1 VNAPSV
7 GERLAMVR
15 ARIEAIERPWTH
27 AVDIVAV
34 TKGFGPEVIEVA
46 VEAGCRSVGENYAQE
61 LAGKQEV
68 IERLGPHVHFI
79 GHLQS
84 NKVRL
89 IAPLVDVWET
99 IDRASIATEI
109 ARRSPG
115 ARVLIQVNVT
125 AEESK
130 SGCRPEDVASLVDDA
145 REAGLDVAGLMT
157 IGPTDGDS
165 DRTTR
170 AFVQTRTLVDEIGLD
185 VCSMGMSADY
195 ELAVSCGST
204 EVRLGSI
211 LFGPR
216 PSALTR
222 PFDPTV

>member
-1 VNAPSV
+1 VNASSV
-7 GERLAMVR
+7 GEQLAMVR
-15 ARIEAIERPWTH
+15 ARIDAVDRRWTH
-27 AVDIVAV
+27 AVEVVAV
-34 TKGFGPEVIEVA
+34 TKGFGPDVIEVA
-46 VEAGCRSVGENYAQE
+46 FEAGCRCIGENYAQE
-61 LAGKQEV
+61 LAGKRVV

-84 NKVRL
+84 NKVRR
-89 IAPLVDVWET
+89 IAPLVGVWET
-99 IDRASIATEI
+99 VDRASIATEI
-109 ARRSPG
+109 ARRSTG
-115 ARVLIQVNVT
+115 ARVLIQVNTT

-130 SGCRPEDVASLVDDA
+130 SGCPPEGVAAVVDHA
-145 REAGLDVAGLMT
+145 RRAGLDIAGLMT
-157 IGPTDGDS
+157 IGPTDGDA

-170 AFVQTRTLVDEIGLD
+170 AFVQTRTLVDELGLD

-216 PSALTR
+216 PPA
-222 PFDPTV
+222 